1 MAKQIRERRKHE
13 RKPVHVRIRYRVV
26 DQFLE
31 DYIKNISL
39 GGIFVATSDP
49 LPVRTR
55 LKIQFS
61 LPGMKSLLET
71 EGVVVHTMGGGRGR
85 RSAEVSG
92 MGIKFSDLS
101 PEAKKAI
108 EAYIGRGTLS

>member
-31 DYIKNISL
+31 DYIKNVSL

-49 LPVRTR
+49 LPPRTR

-71 EGVVVHTMGGGRGR
+71 EGIVVHSVERRGSKR
-85 RSAEVSG
+85 GAEVSG

-101 PEAKKAI
+101 AEAKKAI
-108 EAYIGRGTLS
+108 ETYLGRGKFS